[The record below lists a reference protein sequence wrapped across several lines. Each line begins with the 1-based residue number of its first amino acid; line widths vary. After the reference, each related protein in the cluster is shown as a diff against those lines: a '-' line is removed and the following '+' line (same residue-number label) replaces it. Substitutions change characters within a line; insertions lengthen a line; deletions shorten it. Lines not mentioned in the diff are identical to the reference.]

1 MSGGLSNGARE
12 SCGCGDLSHC
22 SQKGCRLL
30 VSGDRWFIEV
40 GGANRCEIC
49 DGKVQF
55 FCLIN
60 GGNRDVFWFWFR
72 GIFIVTSKSKTDS
85 FFWVRGSINW
95 SPLASVPGSFFSI
108 DSESMVDRSWSV
120 NFKLVV

>member
-22 SQKGCRLL
+22 SHKGCRLL

-60 GGNRDVFWFWFR
+60 GGNRDVFWFWFQ
-72 GIFIVTSKSKTDS
+72 GIFIVVTLRTS
-85 FFWVRGSINW
+85 VRSDLEL
-95 SPLASVPGSFFSI
+95 SSAKAVLLTFV
-108 DSESMVDRSWSV
+108 
-120 NFKLVV
+120 